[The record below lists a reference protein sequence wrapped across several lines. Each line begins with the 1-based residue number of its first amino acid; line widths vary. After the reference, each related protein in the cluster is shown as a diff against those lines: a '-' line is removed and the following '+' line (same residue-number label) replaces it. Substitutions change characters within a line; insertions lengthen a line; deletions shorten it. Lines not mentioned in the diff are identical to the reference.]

1 MRMVTLHESLYF
13 SVFKW
18 TRNQCFPKKEGK
30 IDVEESNQEAEYLS
44 SKPSVGT
51 PQPHTETVDISS

>member
-1 MRMVTLHESLYF
+1 MRMVTMYESLYF

-30 IDVEESNQEAEYLS
+30 IDVEESNQEAEDQR
-44 SKPSVGT
+44 KVNNKNA
-51 PQPHTETVDISS
+51 